1 MEIKY
6 KIDRAK
12 RKNIYICIKDGEVIV
27 KGPKLM
33 SDARAEKVVKEK
45 EKWILKKLSEENKST
60 RKQKEEEYLSNEKYY
75 RKKAE
80 QEIDLAMD
88 KMIAITGLVP
98 SEYRI
103 FNFKKAWGN
112 CSSKKVI
119 KINPKLIM
127 YSNHTIDYVCLHELC
142 HLKYMNHS
150 KKFWDLVEKY
160 MPDYKEAEED
170 LKC

>member
-12 RKNIYICIKDGEVIV
+12 RKNIYICIKDGEIIV
-27 KGPKLM
+27 KGPKSM
-33 SDARAEKVVKEK
+33 TDARAKKVIEEKKN
-45 EKWILKKLSEENKST
+45 WILKKLSEETKST
-60 RKQKEEEYLSNEKYY
+60 RKQKEIEYLSQEKYY
-75 RKKAE
+75 REKAE
-80 QEIDLAMD
+80 NVIDLAMD
-88 KMIAITGLVP
+88 KMIQITGLTP

-119 KINPKLIM
+119 KINPKLVM
-127 YSNHTIDYVCLHELC
+127 YSNNAIEYVCLHELC
-142 HLKYMNHS
+142 HLKHMNHS
-150 KKFWDLVEKY
+150 KAFWNLVEKY
-160 MPDYKEAEED
+160 MPDYKKAEKE